1 MATKLG
7 FSILLIVFAIG
18 VFLQIK
24 IIKALKQD
32 RTTAWEIQ
40 LSHSIVMLLH
50 FSFVIIFEIA
60 IYSIQSL
67 DTYLRNWVCSATFF
81 LRIVGTTEIIC
92 HSLMISFYKYIF
104 IVHHNVAVKIGI
116 DRMKKIICFVY
127 LLFIVFN
134 SLGYIFR
141 PNTSA
146 YNSVHNCGVQQADTK
161 VDLPRQLFMCGITD
175 YQYDGGYDD
184 LVNIVTG
191 AFCSIQTT
199 LFILIYL
206 NILEIFL
213 YIGIF
218 RHMKGWVKFILWSL
232 EDLILV

>member
-1 MATKLG
+1 MGGGEEIDIATKLG

-18 VFLQIK
+18 VFLQTK
-24 IIKALKQD
+24 IIKAVKQD

-50 FSFVIIFEIA
+50 FSFVIIFEVA
-60 IYSIQSL
+60 IYSIRSL

-104 IVHHNVAVKIGI
+104 IVHHNMAVKIGI
-116 DRMKKIICFVY
+116 DRMKKILCFVY
-127 LLFIVFN
+127 LLFVVGN

-141 PNTSA
+141 PNTHA
-146 YNSVHNCGVQQADTK
+146 FNSVHNCGAQQVEKK
-161 VDLPRQLFMCGITD
+161 VDLSQQLFMCGIID
-175 YQYDGGYDD
+175 YEYDGSYDD
-184 LVNIVTG
+184 LVNVVTG
-191 AFCSIQTT
+191 VFCSIQTI
-199 LFILIYL
+199 LFMLIYL

-218 RHMKGWVKFILWSL
+218 RHMKR
-232 EDLILV
+232 

>member
-1 MATKLG
+1 MGGGEEIDIATKLG

-60 IYSIQSL
+60 IYSIRSL

-104 IVHHNVAVKIGI
+104 IVHHNMAVKIGI
-116 DRMKKIICFVY
+116 DRMKKILCFVY
-127 LLFIVFN
+127 LLFTVGN

-146 YNSVHNCGVQQADTK
+146 FNSVHNCRVHQVQTK
-161 VDLPRQLFMCGITD
+161 VDLSHQLFMCGIAD
-175 YQYDGGYDD
+175 HQYDGGYDD
-184 LVNIVTG
+184 LMNIVTG
-191 AFCSIQTT
+191 AFCSIQTII
-199 LFILIYL
+199 FMLIYL

-213 YIGIF
+213 YISIF
-218 RHMKGWVKFILWSL
+218 RHMKR
-232 EDLILV
+232 